1 MDPAGTRLA
10 AVPDRVAL
18 VVRRF
23 RWGHYLKTSLW
34 VVPLGCVLAGVATS
48 LITTS
53 IDDGT
58 LVPQS
63 ITGDPHAALQILYLI
78 AFAMLTLTGLVLS
91 LLVVAVQL
99 AMGTFSPRIVRQ
111 ILQDRP
117 SQAAIGLFAGTFTHA
132 MLAMRAV
139 KTTPDG
145 GTVPGLAVVVAVV
158 LVMACIGTLV
168 MYLNHITQS
177 LRTAALVGWV
187 TKDTLRTLDRVYP
200 DRGPEQELDP
210 ALIPTPSSGVVF
222 EIGHDQLVGLAERAG
237 CRLEILW
244 AVGDF
249 VPAGAIMV
257 RVVGEPVSL
266 SRTNVLRCIVLG
278 PERTLNQDVAY
289 GIRLLVDIA
298 ERSLAGGPYSDPTTA
313 VQAIDRIHDILRQM
327 VRRPL
332 HTGRYHDR
340 AGTVRLV
347 VPTMQW
353 HGFVQLAF
361 DEIRQVG
368 AESPQVSR
376 RLTAALDDLLT
387 IAPETRR
394 APLEKQLSSLNE
406 LVSLMDKTEADR
418 ETAIVPDASGIGSAT
433 VLVTP
438 ALAPIPHYD

>member
-1 MDPAGTRLA
+1 M
-10 AVPDRVAL
+10 
-18 VVRRF
+18 RRF

-34 VVPLGCVLAGVATS
+34 VLPLLCVVGGAATS

-53 IDDGT
+53 IDDGS

-63 ITGDPHAALQILYLI
+63 ISGDPNAALQILYLI

-132 MLAMRAV
+132 MLSMRAV
-139 KTTPDG
+139 RTTPEG
-145 GTVPGLAVVVAVV
+145 GTVPGLAVVVAIV
-158 LVMACIGTLV
+158 LVIACIGTLV
-168 MYLNHITQS
+168 WYLNHITQS
-177 LRTAALVGWV
+177 LRTAALVSWV
-187 TKDTLRTLDRVYP
+187 ADDTITTLDRVYP
-200 DRGPEQELDP
+200 DHGPEQELDP
-210 ALIPTPSSGVVF
+210 ALITTARSGVVF
-222 EIGHDQLVGLAERAG
+222 EIGHDRLVDLAERAG
-237 CRLEILW
+237 CQLEVLW
-244 AVGDF
+244 TVGDF
-249 VPAGAIMV
+249 VPTGAALV
-257 RVVGEPVSL
+257 RVVGEAVALPRPAV
-266 SRTNVLRCIVLG
+266 VRCIVVG

-298 ERSLAGGPYSDPTTA
+298 ERSLTAGPFSDPTTA

-340 AGTVRLV
+340 AGTLRLV

-368 AESPQVSR
+368 AGSPQVSR

-387 IAPETRR
+387 VAPEDRR
-394 APLEKQLSSLNE
+394 PPLETQLASLGE
-406 LVSLMDKTEADR
+406 MVSRMAETDADR
-418 ETAIVPDASGIGSAT
+418 DAGMVPDPSGIGSAT
-433 VLVTP
+433 DLVTP
-438 ALAPIPHYD
+438 PADAVMTADRS